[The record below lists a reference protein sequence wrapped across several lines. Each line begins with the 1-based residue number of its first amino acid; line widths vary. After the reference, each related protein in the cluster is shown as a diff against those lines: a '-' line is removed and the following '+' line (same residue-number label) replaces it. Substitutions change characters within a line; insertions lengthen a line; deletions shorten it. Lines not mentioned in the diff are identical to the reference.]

1 MRGHLPRHS
10 GTLSLQSPCFQWG
23 NRDQRR
29 PEDRESQD
37 TKSHVYTAGDTA
49 IVFPGDTEVLLHVYQ
64 GPVVSVYT
72 QLDVTTL
79 RVGRGRGD
87 SEMLIQNDTSRMV
100 EGFRA

>member
-1 MRGHLPRHS
+1 ML
-10 GTLSLQSPCFQWG
+10 
-23 NRDQRR
+23 
-29 PEDRESQD
+29 
-37 TKSHVYTAGDTA
+37 
-49 IVFPGDTEVLLHVYQ
+49 PGDTEVLLHVYQ
-64 GPVVSVYT
+64 GPVVGVYT